1 MLIGRLVYRMEYGE
15 PLSMSQFSFGIF
27 PLFVFRHS
35 LPCLQSIPRQSAQ
48 KRHGYELESED
59 RFGGQ
64 QKKQGCGNGTC
75 NPEVSGCR
83 TDDAAGDKCAI
94 YLIIYIA
101 LSLGQNFLLVLLY
114 LGDVLLG
121 YRHIVLEVEVV
132 EYGAEWEGLHLLEE
146 GEALEALAVVLVLAQ
161 CG

>member
-1 MLIGRLVYRMEYGE
+1 MLIGRRVYRMEYGE

-27 PLFVFRHS
+27 PLFVYRHS

-48 KRHGYELESED
+48 KRHGYELESDD

-94 YLIIYIA
+94 YLIIYSIISWTELPA
-101 LSLGQNFLLVLLY
+101 RTSVPRRCTARLQAHCS
-114 LGDVLLG
+114 
-121 YRHIVLEVEVV
+121 
-132 EYGAEWEGLHLLEE
+132 
-146 GEALEALAVVLVLAQ
+146 
-161 CG
+161 